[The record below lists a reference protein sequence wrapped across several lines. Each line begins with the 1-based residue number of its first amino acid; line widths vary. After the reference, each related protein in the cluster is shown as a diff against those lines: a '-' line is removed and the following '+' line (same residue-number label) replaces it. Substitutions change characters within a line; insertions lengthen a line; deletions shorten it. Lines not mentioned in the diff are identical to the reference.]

1 MGCYRGREMDFH
13 KLIDFRNNHP
23 GFTREM
29 GMTVTEVTEG
39 FARVE
44 MTVDERCFNPIGSV
58 HGGVIFALADTA
70 GGVAATSRGSFV
82 TTVTG
87 NINYLNAAMQ
97 AKKLIAVTKEIK
109 VGKNILV
116 YDVTVLDEKEQ
127 VVAETRM
134 TYYSL
139 HKEVKF

>member
-1 MGCYRGREMDFH
+1 MDFQ
-13 KLIDFRNNHP
+13 KLIDFRNQFP

-29 GMTVTEVTEG
+29 GMQVTEASNG
-39 FARVE
+39 YARVE
-44 MTVDERCFNPIGSV
+44 MKLDERCGNPIGSV

-87 NINYLNAAMQ
+87 NINYLNPAMS
-97 AKKLIAVTKEIK
+97 AKMLIATAKELK
-109 VGKNILV
+109 AGKNILV
-116 YDVTVLDEKEQ
+116 YDVSVTDEKEHT
-127 VVAETRM
+127 VAEARM

-139 HKEVKF
+139 HKEVKL